1 MTPPVRSAEQ
11 RAAALES
18 AMRVRAERADLR
30 RRLKSGD
37 ATAPATLEDAGFSG
51 VRVKWFL
58 ESLPAIGPARAEAI
72 MREVQIASGRRLGGL
87 SDRQRAELLARL
99 GVAS

>member
-1 MTPPVRSAEQ
+1 MTPPVRTPEQ
-11 RAAALES
+11 RAIALDR
-18 AMRVRAERADLR
+18 AMQVRAQRAELR

-37 ATAPATLEDAGFSG
+37 AHALATVDDEQYSG

-72 MREVQIASGRRLGGL
+72 MRDLQIASSRRLGGL
-87 SDRQRAELLARL
+87 SDRQRAGLRVRL
-99 GVAS
+99 GGAS